1 MLLST
6 RLLVDFICYAL
17 PFLIETLNCASPVVS
32 YIGQSKAIRGF
43 CHLYDGQEAC
53 ATGANAAM
61 TLDDSW
67 ITSYRCH
74 YIALIRGGTVEVCT
88 CGMFLLFTFMS
99 LVTIRTLARLRQ

>member
-1 MLLST
+1 MNEARAFVFST
-6 RLLVDFICYAL
+6 RLLLDFVCCAL
-17 PFLIETLNCASPVVS
+17 LFLSAYLSYASPVVS

-74 YIALIRGGTVEVCT
+74 YIALIRGGTVEV
-88 CGMFLLFTFMS
+88 
-99 LVTIRTLARLRQ
+99 RT